1 MGSGVRI
8 CSTAVA
14 RVAQWLGSPPG
25 SPPARRTTRWE
36 SVPVLVAGL
45 FASTVESSI
54 GLSASVCTFDAQDG
68 ALTLDAEDNAISDL
82 RCWITFK
89 DAAPTLPVG
98 VLAITVGG
106 ACIDRV
112 RQTDPS
118 LVLYR
123 PDRDDCTLHPGR
135 PLDCPAIPRSPHYRA
150 ARQERR
156 RWSSL
161 CVSRARRRACRVRLQ
176 HATLRDRPGAT
187 LVDVGGGGRRSTS
200 SD

>member
-89 DAAPTLPVG
+89 DAAAPTTASSSAERAG
-98 VLAITVGG
+98 WGEIG
-106 ACIDRV
+106 AVAVQNC
-112 RQTDPS
+112 
-118 LVLYR
+118 
-123 PDRDDCTLHPGR
+123 
-135 PLDCPAIPRSPHYRA
+135 
-150 ARQERR
+150 
-156 RWSSL
+156 
-161 CVSRARRRACRVRLQ
+161 
-176 HATLRDRPGAT
+176 
-187 LVDVGGGGRRSTS
+187 
-200 SD
+200 